1 MSIQPYSANTYA
13 LAKVWF
19 KCSSLNLR
27 VHDINAINSQVK
39 SWLYQDCLEKPS
51 ELVLFRDNSDGGL
64 GIFNVKIRSPA
75 LLIRAFLETSANPKF
90 SHSMYHE
97 VLFRYPI
104 LGETT
109 LPNPGYPLFYD
120 QDFFNTI

>member
-1 MSIQPYSANTYA
+1 MPSRA
-13 LAKVWF
+13 
-19 KCSSLNLR
+19 
-27 VHDINAINSQVK
+27 K

-51 ELVLFRDNSDGGL
+51 ELVLFRVNSDGRLGL
-64 GIFNVKIRSPA
+64 FNVKIRSLA

-97 VLFRYPI
+97 ILFRYHI

-109 LPNPGYPLFYD
+109 LPNPGYPPFYD
-120 QDFFNTI
+120 QDFFNTIKH